1 MRDGVPERPEFD
13 TDPRS
18 GDILHF
24 GQLPESRHAR
34 DVRRSLPQQNTTIA
48 AGQKQC
54 LLDADPSTARV
65 FHRQLVLPPVAACG
79 AIPRK
84 RAKQAL
90 RIAALKNLGFV
101 PQDTGWELSLGVKL
115 LFEPDADAV
124 SDAGRQALDQVAH
137 TLTEVGIDRVRVEGH
152 TDNVGTARYNRA
164 LSLRRA
170 DSVAQQ
176 LVKAGWPED
185 SIERVGHGYDKPV
198 ADNATA
204 DGRAQNRRVVV
215 TVRVD

>member
-1 MRDGVPERPEFD
+1 MEDAVRYSSIVNRGR
-13 TDPRS
+13 R
-18 GDILHF
+18 LF
-24 GQLPESRHAR
+24 GL
-34 DVRRSLPQQNTTIA
+34 
-48 AGQKQC
+48 GC
-54 LLDADPSTARV
+54 LVWL
-65 FHRQLVLPPVAACG
+65 AACQT
-79 AIPRK
+79 APP
-84 RAKQAL
+84 APEPDKQAL